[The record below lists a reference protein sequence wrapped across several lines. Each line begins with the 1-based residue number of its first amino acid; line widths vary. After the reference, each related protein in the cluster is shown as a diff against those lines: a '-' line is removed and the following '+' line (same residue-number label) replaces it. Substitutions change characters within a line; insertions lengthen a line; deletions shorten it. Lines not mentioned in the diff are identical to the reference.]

1 MSDHHRSYERID
13 VADLLH
19 LDDLARGDEED
30 LFRRAPGGSG
40 RYEGRL
46 ICRALC
52 QGAALHYVDGV
63 NGVKDFDVW
72 SFYRALESGP
82 FPYRR
87 VGNADFGPSKFRRW
101 PYDPARFAGRRI
113 DLIGRSLPADPS
125 ADPASVL
132 RTYLA
137 TGTTESARQLAAKAV
152 VLINPRDRSG
162 EVVWPPRC
170 RYSPSGPINGAIS
183 LIETTSNPADNARPL
198 NAVRTRGIDA
208 SQT

>member
-1 MSDHHRSYERID
+1 MNAPHPESGISTYLRSSESID

-19 LDDLARGDEED
+19 LDDLASGDEED
-30 LFRRAPGGSG
+30 LFRRAPQGAG
-40 RYEGRL
+40 RYKGRL

-87 VGNADFGPSKFRRW
+87 VGHADFGPSKFGRW
-101 PYDPARFAGRRI
+101 PYDAARFAGRRV
-113 DLIGRSLPADPS
+113 DLIGRSLPAEPS

-137 TGTTESARQLAAKAV
+137 TGRTESARRLAAKAV
-152 VLINPRDRSG
+152 VLINPRDRAG
-162 EVVWPPRC
+162 EVVW
-170 RYSPSGPINGAIS
+170 SAA
-183 LIETTSNPADNARPL
+183 ADCLDAR
-198 NAVRTRGIDA
+198 
-208 SQT
+208 